1 MRFNV
6 ARVQKPL
13 ASAAKVVEAGN
24 KISMGPNPDDNYI
37 MNDTTGEKI
46 ALRIDRGTFVFVVE
60 FQDGEVGTITL
71 DSGAGV
77 NVWSENLQSHV
88 PMMAKDSRLRM
99 TAANGTNIDNLGTK
113 IIKFHGVQPGF
124 TRQA

>member
-1 MRFNV
+1 MTTTS
-6 ARVQKPL
+6 L
-13 ASAAKVVEAGN
+13 
-24 KISMGPNPDDNYI
+24 
-37 MNDTTGEKI
+37 NDTTGEKI
-46 ALRIDRGTFVFVVE
+46 ALPVDRGTFVFDVE

-77 NVWSENLQSHV
+77 NVWPENLQSHV
-88 PMMAKDSRLRM
+88 PMMAKDPRLRM

-113 IIKFHGVQPGF
+113 IVKFHGVWPGF